1 MPQIERTIDY
11 EKRTLH
17 VELPKGLWDKV
28 RKKITYETGI
38 RVTNT
43 QIVNHLVFGYLK
55 TSLKELENEQKNDW

>member
-1 MPQIERTIDY
+1 MPSIKRTIDY

-17 VELPKGLWDKV
+17 VELPKGLWHKV

-43 QIVNHLVFGYLK
+43 QINHLVMGYLK
-55 TSLKELENEQKNDW
+55 TSLQELENGEKND